1 MGDIIKTTLNQVA
14 EVLPTLF
21 KAKIV
26 PFLHSSPAI

>member
-1 MGDIIKTTLNQVA
+1 MTDIMQVTLNQVA